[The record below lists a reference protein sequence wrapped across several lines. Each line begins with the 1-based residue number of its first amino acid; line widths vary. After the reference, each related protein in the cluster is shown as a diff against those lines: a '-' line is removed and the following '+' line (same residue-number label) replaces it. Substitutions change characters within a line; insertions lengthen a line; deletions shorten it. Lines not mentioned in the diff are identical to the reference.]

1 MYIKLLQTNILTDQV
16 SLSEI
21 LLWKYLEY
29 DTLILRNCKKLKR
42 KERVKIKN
50 SSILS
55 VQKKLVL
62 IVE

>member
-29 DTLILRNCKKLKR
+29 DTLIIRNCKKTKAEE
-42 KERVKIKN
+42 KGEN
-50 SSILS
+50 
-55 VQKKLVL
+55 
-62 IVE
+62 